1 MAGIVSPR
9 SFVELELAY
18 YEPLGIKRPED
29 RKKLF
34 FLIQRV
40 KSELEKEGSSGSS
53 AGGSSSGYEVDN
65 NGPEIRSSNSHGN
78 DATKPT
84 TAPANNNRNELGMS
98 SIIDTTQSN
107 EMMGPMSPVTLSSP
121 LKNEYEIATGK
132 TNESIQ
138 TASSLL
144 LASSKTAK
152 SSAATVAVNEE
163 KMRSRERVEKELE
176 KRRAMKKEAAEANQ
190 YSSTTNSQTSQY
202 TDDFDDLD
210 HASSSVASRTSRRR
224 SSMLPRISKKEIT
237 TPRTIS
243 MRTSLASRPTVKK
256 GNQTAGMV
264 GVGGKLYSRDDDD
277 DDDDG
282 MSINSE
288 TSDLSSSIQSY
299 NSSSSLARTTKPS
312 RTSTGTYYSSSSH
325 TNENRKV
332 EGMTSRIG
340 NKRLSTIPSTGVAPL
355 SPLAPLPTLSSNMEN
370 HGLGGNSRE
379 AKKAV
384 TKRKS
389 IGSTTGRPGTA
400 GSASSYK
407 TSVTHKSATST
418 ASAKTKSSTTLN
430 RPSSRSSI
438 GSMGNG
444 SRVPTTSTAT
454 TKKAAKTP
462 ATSRAPPKPSTASSR
477 RERSV
482 SPVKSPYARAG
493 SPFRSLGRG
502 ISPVRVKTA
511 GSSSRGMSPTR
522 SIKTAGSQ
530 SRGMS
535 PTRSIKTAGSQSRGM
550 SPTRSIKTAGS
561 SRSRGMS
568 PKRAQTAVSR
578 DRSVTPSRTTP
589 RSPTG
594 RARSPPPPNARSPT
608 HSGAVFVHG
617 QAEDTSW
624 GTQIA
629 QLRENFAEEHAQL
642 MEGQEAYEEDE
653 DYEMRIRVIVRK
665 RPMSKREAEQMG
677 DVDVIHPMDYTD
689 HGRILVYQPKTK
701 LDLAK
706 EVLHTSFAFDN
717 VFDEESNNMEIYGRA
732 VRNLIPGVFRGKWA
746 SGEFAL
752 GACAWCMMT

>member
-34 FLIQRV
+34 FLIQKV
-40 KSELEKEGSSGSS
+40 KSELERDSGSSGSS
-53 AGGSSSGYEVDN
+53 GYDENGRSGGLGEVRSSGYVGNAKQSAAASKDRDEV
-65 NGPEIRSSNSHGN
+65 
-78 DATKPT
+78 
-84 TAPANNNRNELGMS
+84 GMS
-98 SIIDTTQSN
+98 IDTHTN
-107 EMMGPMSPVTLSSP
+107 EMGPMSPVTLSSP
-121 LKNEYEIATGK
+121 LKNEYEIATVK
-132 TNESIQ
+132 TNEAIK

-144 LASSKTAK
+144 ASKAAIK
-152 SSAATVAVNEE
+152 AATDEE
-163 KMRSRERVEKELE
+163 KMRSRERVEKELA
-176 KRRAMKKEAAEANQ
+176 KRRALKEAEANQ
-190 YSSTTNSQTSQY
+190 YSSTHSQASNY

-210 HASSSVASRTSRRR
+210 NASSVASKTSRRR
-224 SSMLPRISKKEIT
+224 SSMLPRISKKDIT

-243 MRTSLASRPTVKK
+243 TRKSLASRPTVKK
-256 GNQTAGMV
+256 GNQST
-264 GVGGKLYSRDDDD
+264 GVGDGGKPYSREVDDDD
-277 DDDDG
+277 T
-282 MSINSE
+282 SIGSE

-299 NSSSSLARTTKPS
+299 NSSSSLARTKSS
-312 RTSTGTYYSSSSH
+312 RTSTGTYSSH
-325 TNENRKV
+325 TNENRRM

-340 NKRLSTIPSTGVAPL
+340 NKRLSTIPSTSVAPI
-355 SPLAPLPTLSSNMEN
+355 SPLAPLPTLSSNTN
-370 HGLGGNSRE
+370 NGLGNKRDDV
-379 AKKAV
+379 KKTA

-389 IGSTTGRPGTA
+389 IGRPGTA
-400 GSASSYK
+400 GSTSSYK
-407 TSVTHKSATST
+407 TSATHKSATST
-418 ASAKTKSSTTLN
+418 SSAKSKSTSN
-430 RPSSRSSI
+430 RPTSRSSMGSI
-438 GSMGNG
+438 GNS
-444 SRVPTTSTAT
+444 SRVPTTSTTT
-454 TKKAAKTP
+454 TKKAPAKTP
-462 ATSRAPPKPSTASSR
+462 ATSRVQSKPSTASSR

-482 SPVKSPYARAG
+482 SPVKSPYARAA

-502 ISPVRVKTA
+502 VSPVRSIKTA
-511 GSSSRGMSPTR
+511 GSSSRGMSPVR
-522 SIKTAGSQ
+522 SIKTAASQ
-530 SRGMS
+530 NRG
-535 PTRSIKTAGSQSRGM
+535 I

-561 SRSRGMS
+561 SRSQGMS

-594 RARSPPPPNARSPT
+594 RARSPLPNARSPT
-608 HSGAVFVHG
+608 NSGAVFVHG

-665 RPMSKREAEQMG
+665 RPMSKHEAVEMG

-752 GACAWCMMT
+752 NFWTLNV